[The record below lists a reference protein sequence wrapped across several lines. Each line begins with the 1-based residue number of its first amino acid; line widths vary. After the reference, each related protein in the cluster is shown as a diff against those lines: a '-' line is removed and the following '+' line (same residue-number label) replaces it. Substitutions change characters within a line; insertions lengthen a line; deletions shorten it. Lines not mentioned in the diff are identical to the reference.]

1 MSKVYV
7 FLADGFEEVEGL
19 TAVDLLRRAQI
30 ETEMVSIT
38 GKLEVTGSHGIQI
51 KADCLFEEIE
61 PQEAAMY
68 VLPGGMPGT
77 LHLGAHKGLAALLQS
92 AESEG
97 KKVAAICAAPSVLGG
112 LGLLKGKTAVCY
124 PGFEDK
130 LEGARIGEKPA
141 EISGNVTTSRGVGTA
156 IPFALALVAQL
167 KDQKTADEIA
177 KSIVCG

>member
-30 ETEMVSIT
+30 ETEMVSVT
-38 GKLEVTGSHGIQI
+38 GKLEVTGSHRIQV
-51 KADCLFEEIE
+51 KADCLFEEI
-61 PQEAAMY
+61 QQDEAVMY

-77 LHLGAHKGLAALLQS
+77 LHLGAHQGLAALLKS
-92 AESEG
+92 AEAEG

-130 LEGARIGEKPA
+130 LQGAEVKESPA
-141 EISGNVTTSRGVGTA
+141 EVSGYITTSRGVWTA
-156 IPFALALVAQL
+156 IPFALALIAQL
-167 KDQKTADEIA
+167 KDQETADEIG
-177 KSIVCG
+177 KSIVWS